1 MEFPYLTM
9 IFFLI
14 NFADVTG
21 YYSARVAIR
30 NILGIDMLTRVIPGL
45 LLISVL
51 SCSSALIKN
60 SFERENVDIL
70 TERELWRMHKDVR
83 FASFI
88 YDDRSEIEGLL
99 LRWQPDSILI
109 QPRGADQPIRI
120 PSSGIIG
127 IRIETGNRI
136 LESLILGT
144 VAAAAYVGSVKSYD
158 LGETSAT
165 EAMTKLLGPPLI
177 IFGAIAVGSSME
189 KYRLYRV
196 PEGFEFDYEEANS
209 LYELL
214 E

>member
-1 MEFPYLTM
+1 VLKR
-9 IFFLI
+9 IISGFL
-14 NFADVTG
+14 
-21 YYSARVAIR
+21 AIA
-30 NILGIDMLTRVIPGL
+30 
-45 LLISVL
+45 VL
-51 SCSSALIKN
+51 SCSNSVLKN
-60 SFERENVDIL
+60 PFGKEKITNL

-109 QPRGADQPIRI
+109 QPREADQPIQI
-120 PSSGIIG
+120 PSSGIIR

-144 VAAAAYVGSVKSYD
+144 VAAGAYVGSVKSYD
-158 LGETSAT
+158 LGGATAT

>member
-1 MEFPYLTM
+1 MLKWI
-9 IFFLI
+9 IFGFL
-14 NFADVTG
+14 
-21 YYSARVAIR
+21 
-30 NILGIDMLTRVIPGL
+30 VIA
-45 LLISVL
+45 VL
-51 SCSSALIKN
+51 SCSNAVLKN
-60 SFERENVDIL
+60 PFEKDNITDL

-83 FASFI
+83 FAGFI

-120 PSSGIIG
+120 PSSGITG

-158 LGETSAT
+158 LGETTAT

-196 PEGFEFDYEEANS
+196 PEGFEFDFEEANS